1 MFSIYEEFVEFI
13 VNDISYYKYE
23 NFLIAVKIK
32 NYFNK
37 VDLSFDE
44 YEKFNDLVNNKLKI
58 TQEIED
64 INKKIK
70 NYDDAPEEFID
81 KLTCEIMEDPVT
93 LPTSNINLDRETIE
107 YHLLKNPID
116 PYNRKPLTKEQ
127 LIPNIELKK
136 ELMNIRKIK

>member
-37 VDLSFDE
+37 VDLSFDVS
-44 YEKFNDLVNNKLKI
+44 EKFNDLVNNKLKI

-93 LPTSNINLDRETIE
+93 LPTSNINLDRKTIE

-136 ELMNIRKIK
+136 KNR